1 MRGLVYFA
9 GGKAWSSICSDPCRP
24 LLLQAI
30 TNNPNLKGVY
40 TYVKTNTAPRKSAM
54 LLAFVLLFTL
64 LCGPSA
70 SAETGAASKS
80 RTTWLWHTALIQT
93 NSSELL
99 DFAKSQ
105 GVGILYLQVSTKVDL
120 ASYRS
125 FIRQATEMGIEIH
138 ALNGAPDWAL
148 TTSRPKLDAFMK
160 WVRDY
165 QQTAAPQEKLTGIH
179 VDIEP
184 YLLPIWKTDYTT
196 LVTQWQANVDALVK
210 QASDLGLP
218 LSAALPFWLDN
229 YKVPNSEQTL
239 SSWMISKFD
248 SVTLMSY
255 RDNAKAV
262 YDTAKT
268 EFAEGESMNKTIYT
282 GVETKPS
289 QEGDLITFYE
299 EGIDVLN
306 DQLVQLEQLG
316 SSQSSFAGIA
326 VHDLVG
332 WMDLSNQELAQ

>member
-1 MRGLVYFA
+1 
-9 GGKAWSSICSDPCRP
+9 
-24 LLLQAI
+24 
-30 TNNPNLKGVY
+30 
-40 TYVKTNTAPRKSAM
+40 VKTIATPRKFIM
-54 LLAFVLLFTL
+54 LLAVVLICSLLVGPFVN
-64 LCGPSA
+64 
-70 SAETGAASKS
+70 AESGTVSKA

-105 GVGILYLQVSTKVDL
+105 GVGILYLQISMKVDL

-125 FIRQATEMGIEIH
+125 FIRLATEMGIEVH

-148 TTSRPKLDAFMK
+148 ETNRPKLDAFMK
-160 WVRDY
+160 WIRDY
-165 QQTAAPQEKLTGIH
+165 QQSAAPEEKLTGIH

-184 YLLPIWKTDYTT
+184 YLLPIWKTDYAA
-196 LVTQWQANVDALVK
+196 LVTQWQRNVDGLVG

-229 YKVPNSEQTL
+229 YKVPDSEQTL
-239 SSWMISKFD
+239 SSWMISRFD

-255 RDNAKAV
+255 RDSAKAV

-268 EFAEGESMNKTIYT
+268 EFAEGESMNKKIYT

-289 QEGDLITFYE
+289 KEGNFITFYE

-306 DQLVQLEQLG
+306 EQLVLLEQMG
-316 SSQSSFAGIA
+316 SSQSSFGGIA

-332 WMDLSNQELAQ
+332 WMNLANQKLAQ

>member
-1 MRGLVYFA
+1 MKTIATPRKFA
-9 GGKAWSSICSDPCRP
+9 VLLAA
-24 LLLQAI
+24 LLLC
-30 TNNPNLKGVY
+30 
-40 TYVKTNTAPRKSAM
+40 S
-54 LLAFVLLFTL
+54 LLIGPFVH
-64 LCGPSA
+64 
-70 SAETGAASKS
+70 AESGSVSKA

-93 NSSELL
+93 DSSELL

-105 GVGILYLQVSTKVDL
+105 GVGILYLQISTKVDL

-148 TTSRPKLDAFMK
+148 ETSRPKLDAFMT
-160 WVRDY
+160 WIRDY
-165 QQTAAPQEKLTGIH
+165 QRSAAPEEKLAGIQ

-184 YLLPIWKTDYTT
+184 YLLPIWKTDYAA
-196 LVTQWQANVDALVK
+196 LVNQWQNNINQLVA
-210 QASDLGLP
+210 QASDIGLP

-229 YKVPNSEQTL
+229 YKVPDNEQTL

-255 RDNAKAV
+255 RDSAKAI

-268 EFAEGESMNKTIYT
+268 EFAEGEGMNKKIYT

-289 QEGDLITFYE
+289 KEGNSITFYE

-306 DQLVQLEQLG
+306 EQLVLLEQMG
-316 SSQSSFAGIA
+316 GSQSSFGGIA

-332 WMDLSNQELAQ
+332 WMDLAHQKLAQ

>member
-1 MRGLVYFA
+1 M
-9 GGKAWSSICSDPCRP
+9 
-24 LLLQAI
+24 
-30 TNNPNLKGVY
+30 
-40 TYVKTNTAPRKSAM
+40 KTIAAPRKFVM
-54 LLAFVLLFTL
+54 LLTFVLICSL
-64 LCGPSA
+64 LVGPFVN
-70 SAETGAASKS
+70 AESGTVSKA

-105 GVGILYLQVSTKVDL
+105 GVGILYLQISTKVDL

-125 FIRQATEMGIEIH
+125 FIRLATEMGIEVH

-148 TTSRPKLDAFMK
+148 ETNRPKLDAFMK
-160 WVRDY
+160 WIRDY
-165 QQTAAPQEKLTGIH
+165 QQSAAPEEKLTGIH

-184 YLLPIWKTDYTT
+184 YLLPIWKTDYAA
-196 LVTQWQANVDALVK
+196 LVTQWQRNVDGLVG

-229 YKVPNSEQTL
+229 YKVPDSEQTL
-239 SSWMISKFD
+239 SSWMISRFD

-255 RDNAKAV
+255 RDSAKAV

-268 EFAEGESMNKTIYT
+268 EFAEGESMNKKIYT

-289 QEGDLITFYE
+289 KEGNFITFYE

-306 DQLVQLEQLG
+306 EQLVLLQQMG
-316 SSQSSFAGIA
+316 SSHASFGGIA

-332 WMDLSNQELAQ
+332 WMNLANQKLAQ